1 MAKTWM
7 ITGASSG
14 FGRIMTEKLL
24 ARGDRVAATV
34 RRPEALDDLKSHYG
48 ENLWITTLDVSNDG
62 AVRGQIA
69 YANFSL
75 YHATKWG
82 IEGFIEA
89 VSQEVAPFG
98 IEFIIAEPGPA
109 RTDFGRGLVA
119 PQPMEAY
126 DATPAGE
133 IRRAIADGRF
143 EAKGDPVKMAQA
155 MIEAAEQR
163 SAPKRLALGAGSYA
177 SIRKALVERLAEL
190 DAFKEVTI
198 SADVDA

>member
-1 MAKTWM
+1 MRAQ
-7 ITGASSG
+7 GG
-14 FGRIMTEKLL
+14 GRILQ
-24 ARGDRVAATV
+24 
-34 RRPEALDDLKSHYG
+34 
-48 ENLWITTLDVSNDG
+48 VSSEG
-62 AVRGQIA
+62 GQIA
-69 YANFSL
+69 YPNFSV

-133 IRRAIADGRF
+133 IRRAIADGTF

-155 MIEAAEQR
+155 MIEAAEQHA
-163 SAPKRLALGAGSYA
+163 APKRLALGAGSYA
-177 SIRKALVERLAEL
+177 SIRKALVERLATL

-198 SADVDA
+198 AADVDG